1 MKERSFQRLSH
12 SIEALRF
19 PLILFIICLHC
30 YTSTSSITS
39 GHDSYFCITYSFSLW
54 IGETAVPAYFY
65 ISGLLL
71 FYSKKNYLQ
80 KLKSRIKTLLVPYL
94 FFNGIILFGYL
105 CLMFLGKPV
114 LILGKD
120 LQDYSII
127 DYVRAFWDRGVWSNG
142 NGAPVLCPFWYIRNL
157 MIMVLLSPIFFVI
170 LKYTRLLFP
179 LIVGLLWINAH
190 DSAYTLQSLTMFS
203 LGAFFPISGRNPIDL
218 FYKCRVLFIG
228 IFVLLAIFDILHLY
242 IPIPLAL
249 PIHRL
254 SLIANTF
261 WLICMCGEL
270 LYRNH
275 LYSSLLSKSSFFIF
289 SIHYPLTI
297 ALRPI
302 FERLNGFPDVVLVV
316 IYFVS
321 VLCITLV
328 CLFIYMLL
336 NYLMP
341 KLLKVITGNRV

>member
-1 MKERSFQRLSH
+1 MKEQSFQRLSY
-12 SIEALRF
+12 SVEALRF

-30 YTSTSSITS
+30 YTSTSFITI
-39 GHDSYFCITYSFSLW
+39 GHYSYFCIIYPFSLW
-54 IGETAVPAYFY
+54 IGETAVPAYFF

-71 FYSKKNYLQ
+71 FYSQKKYLQ
-80 KLKSRIKTLLVPYL
+80 KLKSRINTLLVPYL
-94 FFNGIILFGYL
+94 FFNGIILLGYL
-105 CLMFLGKPV
+105 CLMFLGKPAI
-114 LILGKD
+114 ILAKD
-120 LQDYSII
+120 LEDYSII
-127 DYVRAFWDRGVWSNG
+127 DYVRAFWDRGVWAHG
-142 NGAPVLCPFWYIRNL
+142 NGAPILCPFWYIRNL
-157 MIMVLLSPIFFVI
+157 MIMVLLSPIFYI
-170 LKYTRLLFP
+170 IIKYTRLLFP

-218 FYKCRVLFIG
+218 FYKCRALFIS
-228 IFVLLAIFDILHLY
+228 IFVLLAFFDILHLY
-242 IPIPLAL
+242 IPIPFAL

-270 LYRNH
+270 LYRH
-275 LYSSLLSKSSFFIF
+275 QLYSSLLSRSSFFVF

-302 FERLNGFPDVVLVV
+302 FERLNGLTDVVLVV
-316 IYFVS
+316 IYFAS
-321 VLCITLV
+321 VLCITLA

-336 NYLMP
+336 NYMMP